1 MARRVL
7 RQEEFADTEEN
18 VDLIFEHLKQT
29 GRLAQGIINT
39 SGILE
44 TRIVKLAPVG
54 ATLQSSEISTE
65 EKAPFQLGE
74 MISQLDRD
82 IHQRAL
88 KVQEMNHQIKQLAKS
103 NERRAALR
111 LLQ

>member
-54 ATLQSSEISTE
+54 ATL
-65 EKAPFQLGE
+65 
-74 MISQLDRD
+74 
-82 IHQRAL
+82 
-88 KVQEMNHQIKQLAKS
+88 
-103 NERRAALR
+103 
-111 LLQ
+111 